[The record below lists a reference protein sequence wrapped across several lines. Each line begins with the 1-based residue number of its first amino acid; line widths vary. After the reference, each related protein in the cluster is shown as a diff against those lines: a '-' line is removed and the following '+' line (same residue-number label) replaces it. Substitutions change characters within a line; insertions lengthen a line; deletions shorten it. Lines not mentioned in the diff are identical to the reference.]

1 MYRVFLSSFKP
12 ILVSVHLFTQVC
24 VCIGDCKKI
33 CGQNYFD
40 SKCKHLWI
48 FYYRLFLSGVDKL
61 RALKEIEDAAKTM
74 EESEGAKNL
83 T

>member
-1 MYRVFLSSFKP
+1 MGNWQNVPQKLNKDMLVKVRSSFKTKKKKWGP
-12 ILVSVHLFTQVC
+12 YLFQNVNIC
-24 VCIGDCKKI
+24 V
-33 CGQNYFD
+33 
-40 SKCKHLWI
+40 

>member
-1 MYRVFLSSFKP
+1 MYWSTIS
-12 ILVSVHLFTQVC
+12 
-24 VCIGDCKKI
+24 DCKKI

>member
-1 MYRVFLSSFKP
+1 MIVKRSVVKT
-12 ILVSVHLFTQVC
+12 IL
-24 VCIGDCKKI
+24 I
-33 CGQNYFD
+33 QNVNVYF
-40 SKCKHLWI
+40 

>member
-1 MYRVFLSSFKP
+1 MGHWQNVPQQLNKDILVNVRSSFK
-12 ILVSVHLFTQVC
+12 SK
-24 VCIGDCKKI
+24 KKI
-33 CGQNYFD
+33 LGPYLFQNVNI
-40 SKCKHLWI
+40 CV